1 MFDIPIA
8 IRRYH
13 DAIND
18 VFGKVSTALSQFR
31 IYDSMESIDASLDDL
46 LVQEI
51 RRVMVSFVKL
61 CAHVVKYRQ
70 SSRLKRLRQDFK
82 SIFDEDSGLNDEMT
96 KFEHAL
102 QQKGEIERTITLAQV
117 VDTRKDM
124 VQILEHVIVFS
135 KTFEETQKQLQSFK
149 DDTDRKKAL
158 EKIRDSLSVPSTV
171 RLDTKSTQTCT
182 NIAAKCCNGTG
193 SWITMHESYK
203 HWTESQDQREISHVL
218 LVSGPPSSGKS
229 SAAALITK
237 RLEEAKDRT
246 YVAHYF
252 FPASAK
258 RSDDERDTVRY
269 VLKYMAFQIARVDD
283 TVRKQLSKAC
293 DEGSVALRGTA
304 SLERLWTD
312 LKIGATGSGATYYL
326 VFDGLENLP
335 HEQAKMLL
343 SLIFSSKLAG
353 QSARRV
359 RVLLT
364 GTDNLLS
371 ASSMRNALRIQM
383 EEHNGPDMRIIINEK
398 LNTEGLLQHA
408 EPGSDRQKAREK
420 VLDKLPKNV
429 GGSYSL
435 MKFGMDNVIR
445 ILSTRTAIKDL
456 DKMLTG
462 SINSHE
468 VAINQLQ
475 RSLTAKEIDELNELL
490 KWVLFSKT
498 ALALD
503 QLESAM
509 VCSARQRNDKLHMLT
524 DDDHEVSFLGYKVSS
539 RVTGIHNHE
548 QVLSRPQDRG
558 WLRLWPGQCR
568 RLCQKED
575 TRFWQVLTTN
585 NQYVY
590 QDQ

>member
-1 MFDIPIA
+1 MFDIPVA
-8 IRRYH
+8 IKGYH

-51 RRVMVSFVKL
+51 RAVMVSFVKL

-70 SSRLKRLRQDFK
+70 GSRWKKLRQDFK
-82 SIFDEDSGLNDEMT
+82 SIFDDDSGLNREMT
-96 KFEHAL
+96 KFQDAL
-102 QQKGEIERTITLAQV
+102 QRKHDIEGTITLAQV
-117 VDTRKDM
+117 ADTRKDM
-124 VQILEHVIVFS
+124 VQILEHVIIFS
-135 KTFEETQKQLQSFK
+135 KTSEETQKRLQSFK

-158 EKIRDSLSVPSTV
+158 ERIRDSLSVPSTV

-182 NIAAKCCNGTG
+182 NIFAKCCNGTG
-193 SWITMHESYK
+193 SWVTEHESYRL
-203 HWTESQDQREISHVL
+203 WTESKDEKDSSHVL
-218 LVSGPPSSGKS
+218 FVSGPPSSGKS
-229 SAAALITK
+229 SVTAMITK
-237 RLEEAKDRT
+237 RLEESKDRT

-258 RSDDERDTVRY
+258 RSEDERDTVRY

-283 TVRKQLSKAC
+283 SVRKALSKAC
-293 DEGSVALRGTA
+293 DEGSVTLRGTA
-304 SLERLWTD
+304 SLERLWMD

-335 HEQAKMLL
+335 DNQASMLL
-343 SLIFSSKLAG
+343 NLIFSSKLAG
-353 QSARRV
+353 QSARPV
-359 RVLLT
+359 RVLLS
-364 GTDNLLS
+364 GTEKFLS
-371 ASSMRNALRIQM
+371 APSMRNALRIEMAQ
-383 EEHNGPDMRIIINEK
+383 HNGPDMRIIINEQLTK
-398 LNTEGLLQHA
+398 RGLLQHA
-408 EPGSDRQKAREK
+408 EPGSDREKARGK

-435 MKFGMDNVIR
+435 LKFGMDNVIR

-475 RSLTAKEIDELNELL
+475 RSLTGKEISELNELL

-498 ALALD
+498 ALTLD

-509 VCSARQRNDKLHMLT
+509 VCSPHQNL
-524 DDDHEVSFLGYKVSS
+524 
-539 RVTGIHNHE
+539 N
-548 QVLSRPQDRG
+548 
-558 WLRLWPGQCR
+558 
-568 RLCQKED
+568 
-575 TRFWQVLTTN
+575 
-585 NQYVY
+585 
-590 QDQ
+590 